1 MSRRTPTIGRI
12 ACGHAPGGF
21 ALVAVLWVTAILAAI
36 ATGYA
41 TMARLQG
48 QEALHGLTAAK
59 QTYLLQSAL
68 AKGEHEL
75 RKYTLNRHLLA
86 RKDELESIGQK
97 TLGLWWPRHE
107 AYRIRLEDMNM
118 AVRLVG
124 DTGKL
129 DVNSLDYARWVTLLA
144 ACGLED
150 SAEITAVA
158 NSIVDWTD
166 EDTNFSIGGAEN
178 DYYQGLD
185 KPYLCK
191 DGPMESIEELLLV
204 KGVTP
209 ELYHGTDERPGLS
222 DLLDVGGS
230 QDKLD
235 INSASPRSFRPPA
248 PLASTQEGIPK
259 SPAWRKA
266 CRCITG
272 RCLTNA
278 EGLTGVGFTIVTSMD
293 CVHSDRLN
301 DLDGKQSSHTSAL
314 VLAGAPPGV
323 MIRGRRRPD
332 R

>member
-1 MSRRTPTIGRI
+1 MSRRTSTMGRI
-12 ACGHAPGGF
+12 ACGRAPGGF

-235 INSASPRSFRPPA
+235 INSASPRAF
-248 PLASTQEGIPK
+248 LMIQGL
-259 SPAWRKA
+259 SPETIAELETIRKA
-266 CRCITG
+266 EPIT
-272 RCLTNA
+272 RLADLADVLPA
-278 EGLTGVGFTIVTSMD
+278 ESMAILRQHFDIVPPKTVFLEAARILSD
-293 CVHSDRLN
+293 DRL
-301 DLDGKQSSHTSAL
+301 GAL
-314 VLAGAPPGV
+314 V
-323 MIRGRRRPD
+323 RRASSS
-332 R
+332 

>member
-1 MSRRTPTIGRI
+1 MAYGRP
-12 ACGHAPGGF
+12 PGGF

-86 RKDELESIGQK
+86 RKDEIESVAEK
-97 TLGLWWPRHE
+97 SLGLWWPRHE

-191 DGPMESIEELLLV
+191 DGPIESIEELLLV

-209 ELYHGTDERPGLS
+209 ELYHGTGERPGLS

-235 INSASPRSFRPPA
+235 INSASPRAF
-248 PLASTQEGIPK
+248 LMIQGL
-259 SPAWRKA
+259 SPETIAELETIRKA
-266 CRCITG
+266 GPIT
-272 RCLTNA
+272 RLADLADVLSA
-278 EGLTGVGFTIVTSMD
+278 ETMAILRQHFDIVPPKI
-293 CVHSDRLN
+293 VFLEAARIVSDDKLGAVVRRA
-301 DLDGKQSSHTSAL
+301 SSS
-314 VLAGAPPGV
+314 
-323 MIRGRRRPD
+323 
-332 R
+332 

>member
-12 ACGHAPGGF
+12 AYAHAPGGF

-68 AKGEHEL
+68 AKGKHEL

-235 INSASPRSFRPPA
+235 INSASPRAF
-248 PLASTQEGIPK
+248 LMIQGL
-259 SPAWRKA
+259 SPETIAELETIR
-266 CRCITG
+266 
-272 RCLTNA
+272 NA
-278 EGLTGVGFTIVTSMD
+278 EPITRLADLADVLPAESMAILRQHFDIVPPQTVFLEAARILSD
-293 CVHSDRLN
+293 DRL
-301 DLDGKQSSHTSAL
+301 GAL
-314 VLAGAPPGV
+314 V
-323 MIRGRRRPD
+323 RRASSS
-332 R
+332 

>member
-1 MSRRTPTIGRI
+1 MSRRASTLARVVHGR
-12 ACGHAPGGF
+12 APGGF
-21 ALVAVLWVTAILAAI
+21 ALIAVLWVTAILAAI

-59 QTYLLQSAL
+59 QAYLLQSAL

-97 TLGLWWPRHE
+97 SLGLWWPRHE
-107 AYRIRLEDMNM
+107 AYRIRIEDMNM

-129 DVNSLDYARWVTLLA
+129 DVNSLDYARWETLLA
-144 ACGLED
+144 ACGLEG
-150 SAEITAVA
+150 SSEITAVA

-166 EDTNFSIGGAEN
+166 EDSNFGIGGAEN

-235 INSASPRSFRPPA
+235 INSASPRAF
-248 PLASTQEGIPK
+248 LMIQGL
-259 SPAWRKA
+259 SPETIAELDSIRKA
-266 CRCITG
+266 GPIT
-272 RCLTNA
+272 RLADLADVLPA
-278 EGLTGVGFTIVTSMD
+278 ESMAILRQHFDIVPPNTVFLEAARILPD
-293 CVHSDRLN
+293 DRL
-301 DLDGKQSSHTSAL
+301 GKLVRRASSS
-314 VLAGAPPGV
+314 
-323 MIRGRRRPD
+323 
-332 R
+332 

>member
-235 INSASPRSFRPPA
+235 INSASPRAF
-248 PLASTQEGIPK
+248 LMIQGL
-259 SPAWRKA
+259 SPETIAELETIRKA
-266 CRCITG
+266 EPIT
-272 RCLTNA
+272 RLADLADVLPA
-278 EGLTGVGFTIVTSMD
+278 ESMAILRQHFDIVPPKTVFLEAARILSD
-293 CVHSDRLN
+293 DRL
-301 DLDGKQSSHTSAL
+301 GAL
-314 VLAGAPPGV
+314 V
-323 MIRGRRRPD
+323 RRASSS
-332 R
+332 

>member
-1 MSRRTPTIGRI
+1 MSRRTSTMGRI
-12 ACGHAPGGF
+12 AYGRAPGGF

-191 DGPMESIEELLLV
+191 DGPLESIEELLLV

-235 INSASPRSFRPPA
+235 INSASPRAF
-248 PLASTQEGIPK
+248 LMIQGL
-259 SPAWRKA
+259 SPETIAELETIRKA
-266 CRCITG
+266 EPIT
-272 RCLTNA
+272 RLADLADVLPA
-278 EGLTGVGFTIVTSMD
+278 ESMAILRQHFDIVPPKTVFLEAARILSD
-293 CVHSDRLN
+293 DRL
-301 DLDGKQSSHTSAL
+301 GAL
-314 VLAGAPPGV
+314 V
-323 MIRGRRRPD
+323 RRASSS
-332 R
+332 